1 MTTSSNTL
9 TQTPPPAPSKREQVQ
24 RFVRVHIVTIV
35 SFFAAALS
43 FCFSPAIKWWQAI
56 DWTTLNL
63 LFCLMVVVAGMR
75 ECALFRTLA
84 ATLLKGQQR
93 YRTLAHALV
102 QLTFLLSML
111 ITNDV
116 ALIALTPFAIYL
128 LNKLNLRDRIPG
140 LIILQTIA
148 ANLGSMATPVGNPQN
163 LFLYTAY
170 SVTPGD
176 FFAAMLPITVAGA
189 VLLAITTHCVKDAP
203 LNTVAAPQ
211 LTPMPRK
218 IWAYGTLFAL
228 CLASVF
234 RFVPGWITFV
244 IVTLGALCCGGKAV
258 RKVDYGLLLTF
269 ICFFIF
275 SGNLAQIEGI
285 RTFFAGLLEHH
296 AQATAAVV
304 SQFLSNVPA
313 AILLEPF
320 TADWKSLLWGADI
333 GGFGTP
339 IASLA
344 SLISFGFYLKEDD
357 AKPLRYLWH
366 FTILNVIFFV
376 FLTLCSR
383 FL

>member
-1 MTTSSNTL
+1 MTPSTTL
-9 TQTPPPAPSKREQVQ
+9 QCPPPPPTKRERVQ
-24 RFVRVHIVTIV
+24 RFLRVHAVTIV
-35 SFFAAALS
+35 SAIAAAGS
-43 FCFSPAIKWWQAI
+43 FCFSPAVTWWKAI

-84 ATLLKGQQR
+84 AKLLKGRQR
-93 YRTLAHALV
+93 YRALAHALV
-102 QLTFLLSML
+102 QLTFWLSML

-140 LIILQTIA
+140 LIILQTVA

-170 SVTPGD
+170 TLQPSD
-176 FFAAMLPITVAGA
+176 FFLAMLPVTLAGA
-189 VLLAITTHCVKDAP
+189 GLLAVVTHFVKDAALDNVIP
-203 LNTVAAPQ
+203 PQ
-211 LTPMPRK
+211 TPPMPHQ
-218 IWAYGTLFAL
+218 IWVYGVLFAL
-228 CLASVF
+228 CLCAVF
-234 RFVPGWITFV
+234 RVVPGWITFV
-244 IVTLGALCCGGKAV
+244 VVTLGALICGGKAL
-258 RKVDYGLLLTF
+258 RQVDFGLLLTF

-275 SGNLAQIEGI
+275 SGNLAQIECI
-285 RTFFAGLLEHH
+285 STFFAGFLEHH
-296 AQATAAVV
+296 VQATAAAV

-320 TADWKSLLWGADI
+320 TTDWKGLLLGADI

-344 SLISFGFYLKEDD
+344 SLISFGIYLKEPD
-357 AKPLRYLWH
+357 AKPLKYLWH
-366 FTILNVIFFV
+366 FTLLNVLFFV
-376 FLTLCSR
+376 FLTLCSYL
-383 FL
+383 F